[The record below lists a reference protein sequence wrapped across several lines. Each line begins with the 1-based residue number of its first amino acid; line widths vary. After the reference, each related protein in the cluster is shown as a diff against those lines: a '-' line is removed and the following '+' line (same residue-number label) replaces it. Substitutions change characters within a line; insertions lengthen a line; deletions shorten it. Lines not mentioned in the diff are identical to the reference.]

1 MQASIITT
9 GNSSTDLANMS
20 LDSILC
26 YQGNYSRL
34 WVLIFLYCA
43 VCIVDW
49 NETTKNFSHWICY
62 AVLPNIP
69 IKPIR
74 PIVFTLEC
82 LHKVLRILL
91 QCRHQT
97 MYLVIVPLLHDIMST
112 KGKLNAFWV
121 AYSNTQQHFC
131 WRNKTWVE
139 LCKILTSTLHA
150 HLRSLPT
157 PRLCLF
163 DTARKCY
170 RFSISKYNDWRAK
183 RPPKIHNFPILQKD
197 WRCKILT
204 QALFPIMQLA
214 RWHHSRT
221 SDYRW
226 TE

>member
-26 YQGNYSRL
+26 YQGNYSGL
-34 WVLIFLYCA
+34 WVLIFLCCA

-49 NETTKNFSHWICY
+49 NETTKIFSHRICY
-62 AVLPNIP
+62 AVLPN
-69 IKPIR
+69 KPIR
-74 PIVFTLEC
+74 SIVFTLEC

-91 QCRHQT
+91 QCRRQT

-150 HLRSLPT
+150 HLRSKVFTYSQIMFVWYGQKMLQIYNFKIQWLKSQKGPKN
-157 PRLCLF
+157 PQ
-163 DTARKCY
+163 
-170 RFSISKYNDWRAK
+170 FSNLAK
-183 RPPKIHNFPILQKD
+183 RLK
-197 WRCKILT
+197 
-204 QALFPIMQLA
+204 M
-214 RWHHSRT
+214 
-221 SDYRW
+221 
-226 TE
+226 